1 MWSLNRYELQPED
14 KDPDFSAPGKKTD
27 KMESLHKE
35 LEAAK
40 ERLKQVKADVR
51 RQEKPAG
58 FFGKLNSSLVNGERI
73 AEARHQVRMAK
84 MKIEL
89 EKQKIKTAK
98 AKAIAEKLHAETEKL
113 KSGSKDRGESL
124 FNASESLWK

>member
-1 MWSLNRYELQPED
+1 MWSLNRYGLQPED
-14 KDPDFSAPGKKTD
+14 KDPDFSAPGEKAD

-40 ERLKQVKADVR
+40 ERLKQVEADIR

-58 FFGKLNSSLVNGERI
+58 FFGKLNSALDNSERI

-89 EKQKIKTAK
+89 AKATAK
-98 AKAIAEKLHAETEKL
+98 ADAAQERYL
-113 KSGSKDRGESL
+113 KSRGIDDSDD
-124 FNASESLWK
+124 KY

>member
-1 MWSLNRYELQPED
+1 MWSLNRYEFQPED
-14 KDPDFSAPGKKTD
+14 KDPDFSAPGEKAD

-84 MKIEL
+84 E
-89 EKQKIKTAK
+89 KIKLAK
-98 AKAIAEKLHAETEKL
+98 AKAKADAEYERYL
-113 KSGSKDRGESL
+113 KSSGKDRGESL

>member
-1 MWSLNRYELQPED
+1 MNGFEFRPED
-14 KDPDFSAPGKKTD
+14 KDLDFLRPREKAD

-58 FFGKLNSSLVNGERI
+58 FFGKLNSGLVNSERI

>member
-40 ERLKQVKADVR
+40 ERLNQVKADVR
-51 RQEKPAG
+51 QQEKPAG

-84 MKIEL
+84 E
-89 EKQKIKTAK
+89 KIKLAK
-98 AKAIAEKLHAETEKL
+98 AKAKADAEYERYL
-113 KSGSKDRGESL
+113 KSSGIDGFGDES
-124 FNASESLWK
+124 EDDWDEEDED